1 MFEKQVQ
8 LIHGRF
14 VRGRELLEFPGA
26 EIEGIHISDKTKI
39 LEEGRLEGASEE
51 HLGSVDFGVYI
62 TEL

>member
-1 MFEKQVQ
+1 MDV
-8 LIHGRF
+8 F